1 MYLENRLFAIFREL
15 VENTGVLEEILH
27 NIQNDIIKFANT
39 AVQADDITMLIFR
52 YLGDRKSVV

>member
-52 YLGDRKSVV
+52 NLG